1 MFLQNLK
8 KIGGGLLIRDNTFKE
23 ISFPNLE
30 NIEGSILLK
39 GIKFGLLISNNNEL
53 KTVSFEK
60 MREVKII
67 GFISLD
73 FDEPTTNIV
82 LKEINLEKLEKCEGL
97 FFKNP
102 ELSILKLNNLERIET
117 SLDNDNGLPS
127 FLIENTKLENII
139 LDKLKCS
146 NKISIE
152 NNDELEKVSF
162 KELKEV
168 KEKISINLNKN
179 LTNLSDIFP
188 KLQNVLGETN
198 TTAVAINDSSSLTKA
213 LNMNGSF
220 NNIKRIVGRV
230 VIFQVNAESKKHL
243 EYKIIPI
250 IEGGGGSVQ
259 IEEFSQ

>member
-39 GIKFGLLISNNNEL
+39 GIKIGLLISNNNEL

-60 MREVKII
+60 IREVKII
-67 GFISLD
+67 GFITLD
-73 FDEPTTNIV
+73 DNDPPTNIN

-97 FFKNP
+97 FFNNP

-127 FLIENTKLENII
+127 IIIENTKLANII
-139 LDKLKCS
+139 LDKLKYS

-152 NNDELEKVSF
+152 NNNELERVSF
-162 KELKEV
+162 NSLEEV

-213 LNMNGSF
+213 LNMNNSF

-230 VIFQVNAESKKHL
+230 LIFQVDADSKIHL
-243 EYKIIPI
+243 DNKFSSI
-250 IEGGGGSVQ
+250 IEGGSVQ
-259 IEEFSQ
+259 ITEFSQ